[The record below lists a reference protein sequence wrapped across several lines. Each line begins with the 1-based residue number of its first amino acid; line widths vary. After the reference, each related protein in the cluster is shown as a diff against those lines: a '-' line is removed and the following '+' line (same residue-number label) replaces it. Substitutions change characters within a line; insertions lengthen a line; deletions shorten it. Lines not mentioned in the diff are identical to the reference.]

1 VNLLSRDVIAGLL
14 FAAAGLGFVLVSRN
28 YAFGAG
34 TRMGPGMFPTLVA
47 SLLAALG
54 IVITVYGLRKG
65 AGRPDRFHLRPF
77 CLVLIA
83 LAVFTLGVEPLGLF
97 ASVILSVLVAGL
109 ADRELSWFATATT
122 AVVLAI
128 GSCVVFVTL
137 LGLQM
142 EIWPSLFR

>member
-14 FAAAGLGFVLVSRN
+14 FAGAGLGFVLISRN
-28 YAFGAG
+28 YTFGAG
-34 TRMGPGMFPTLVA
+34 TRMGPGMFPTLVG

-54 IVITVYGLRKG
+54 IVIAVYGLRKD

-97 ASVILSVLVAGL
+97 ATVILSVLVAGMT
-109 ADRELSWFATATT
+109 DRELSWLATT
-122 AVVLAI
+122 ATAIVLAI

-142 EIWPSLFR
+142 EIWPSFFR